1 MPMDSDKFSI
11 RQQLNRLV
19 PHRLWSYV
27 LIVTGCVLVSTLL
40 VFGRLHSDFASD
52 AMRST
57 QVFKTQI
64 DRLNSLLVLVLDA
77 ETSVRGYLLTDR
89 NPAYLEPYE
98 ASERNIPAL
107 LGAIN
112 GDFPEGSADRSEF
125 ELLTGLID
133 AKRQVLAKVVREGR
147 PTAVV
152 PPGQSG
158 MGKVYMDQIRVSIA
172 RLREGLEARNQHLVA
187 ESARRLAD
195 TQRTITILALGALGL
210 IIALFAVQQRQAILR
225 ARIAE
230 LLANENDVLEST
242 VVQRTRELSDLAS
255 YLTDAREAEK
265 ARLAREMHDELGALL
280 TAAKMDTS
288 WLLRSLGKDISP
300 DIQGRFRR
308 LIDTIG
314 SGITLKR
321 RIIDDLRPP
330 LLQGLGLVE
339 ALRAMTSDLS
349 GEYTITLKL
358 PETDINCPEQQA
370 LALFRIAQEAVTNIR
385 KYAGARQLE
394 LGLAAQDGEIH
405 LWIADDGCGFDPA
418 SPKLNRHGL
427 AGMKHRVQMFGGQF
441 AVRST
446 PGSGT
451 RIDAR
456 MPLGDAPPPP
466 ESIHHEPV
474 A

>member
-1 MPMDSDKFSI
+1 MPLDSDKFSI
-11 RQQLNRLV
+11 RHQLSRLV
-19 PHRLWSYV
+19 PHRFWSYL
-27 LIVTGCVLVSTLL
+27 LIVTGCVVVSTLL
-40 VFGRLHSDFASD
+40 VFGRLHSEFASE
-52 AMRST
+52 AMHST
-57 QVFKTQI
+57 QAFKTQI

-77 ETSVRGYLLTDR
+77 ETSVRGYLLTER

-98 ASERNIPAL
+98 TSERDIRAL
-107 LGAIN
+107 LDAIN
-112 GDFPEGSADRSEF
+112 GDFPEGSTDRSEL
-125 ELLTGLID
+125 EMLTGLID
-133 AKRQVLAKVVREGR
+133 AKRQVLARTVVEGR
-147 PTAVV
+147 MTSVI

-158 MGKVYMDQIRVSIA
+158 IGKLYMDQIRVSIA
-172 RLREGLEARNQHLVA
+172 RLREGLEERNQHLVV
-187 ESARRLAD
+187 ESARRLND
-195 TQRTITILALGALGL
+195 TQQTITVLALGALGL

-230 LLANENDVLEST
+230 LLTHENDVLEST

-288 WLLRSLGKDISP
+288 WLLRSLGQDISP

-339 ALRAMTSDLS
+339 ALRAMTDDLRS
-349 GEYTITLKL
+349 EYAITIKL
-358 PETDINCPEQQA
+358 PERDINCPEHQA

-385 KYAGARQLE
+385 KYARAASIE
-394 LGLAAQDGEIH
+394 LGLEARGGEIH
-405 LWIADDGCGFDPA
+405 LWIADDGCGFDTT
-418 SPKLNRHGL
+418 SPKLNRHGI
-427 AGMKHRVQMFGGQF
+427 AGMKHRVQMFEGQF
-441 AVRST
+441 ALDST

>member
-1 MPMDSDKFSI
+1 MDADNFSI
-11 RQQLNRLV
+11 RQQLSRLI
-19 PHRLWSYV
+19 PHSFWSIL
-27 LIVTGCVLVSTLL
+27 LIVTGCVVVSTLL
-40 VFGRLHSDFASD
+40 VFGRLHSEFASE

-57 QVFKTQI
+57 QTFKTQI

-77 ETSVRGYLLTDR
+77 ETSVRGYLLTDL
-89 NPAYLEPYE
+89 NQAYLQPYE
-98 ASERNIPAL
+98 SSERTIQGL
-107 LGAIN
+107 LAAIN
-112 GDFPEGSADRSEF
+112 GDFPEGSTDRSEF
-125 ELLTGLID
+125 EMLIGLID
-133 AKRQVLAKVVREGR
+133 AKRQVLAKAVQEGR
-147 PTAVV
+147 GTSVIPT
-152 PPGQSG
+152 GQSG
-158 MGKVYMDQIRVSIA
+158 MGKIYMDEIRGSIT
-172 RLREGLEARNQHLVA
+172 RLRERLEERNQHLVMETA
-187 ESARRLAD
+187 KRLND
-195 TQRTITILALGALGL
+195 TQQTITILALGALGL
-210 IIALFAVQQRQAILR
+210 IIALFAVQQRQAVLR

-230 LLANENDVLEST
+230 LLAHENDVLEST
-242 VVQRTRELSDLAS
+242 VVQRTQELSDLAS

-265 ARLAREMHDELGALL
+265 GRLAREMHDELGALL

-300 DIQGRFRR
+300 DIQTRFRR

-339 ALRAMTSDLS
+339 ALRAMTDDLGS
-349 GEYTITLKL
+349 EYSIKLKL
-358 PETDINCPEQQA
+358 PEQDIHCPEQQG

-385 KYAGARQLE
+385 KYAKARQLE
-394 LGLAAQDGEIH
+394 LGLEAGGGEIH
-405 LWIADDGCGFDPA
+405 LWIVDDGCGFDTT

-427 AGMKHRVQMFGGQF
+427 AGMKHRVQMFGGRF
-441 AVRST
+441 TMASS

-456 MPLGDAPPPP
+456 MPLLSAPPPP

>member
-1 MPMDSDKFSI
+1 MPLDSDKFSI
-11 RQQLNRLV
+11 RQQLSRLV
-19 PHRLWSYV
+19 PHRFWSYL
-27 LIVTGCVLVSTLL
+27 LIVTGCVVVSSLL
-40 VFGRLHSDFASD
+40 VFGRLHSEFASE

-57 QVFKTQI
+57 QTFKLQI

-77 ETSVRGYLLTDR
+77 ETSVRGYLLTEL

-98 ASERNIPAL
+98 ASERTIQAL
-107 LGAIN
+107 LDAVN

-125 ELLTGLID
+125 ELLAGLIN
-133 AKRQVLAKVVREGR
+133 AKRQVLAAVVRAGK
-147 PTAVV
+147 PTPVV
-152 PPGQSG
+152 PSGQSG

-172 RLREGLEARNQHLVA
+172 HLREGLEERNQHLVA
-187 ESARRLAD
+187 ESAKRLND
-195 TQRTITILALGALGL
+195 TQQTITILALGALGL

-230 LLANENDVLEST
+230 LLAHENDVLEST
-242 VVQRTRELSDLAS
+242 VIQRTQELSDLAS

-339 ALRAMTSDLS
+339 ALRAMADDL
-349 GEYTITLKL
+349 GNEHAITIRL
-358 PETDINCPEQQA
+358 PERDVNCPEQQA

-385 KYAGARQLE
+385 KYARAGAIE
-394 LGLAAQDGEIH
+394 LGLSAQNGEIH
-405 LWIADDGCGFDPA
+405 LWIADDGCGFDTT
-418 SPKLNRHGL
+418 SPNLNRHGL

-441 AVRST
+441 SVTSQA
-446 PGSGT
+446 GAGT

-466 ESIHHEPV
+466 ESVHHEPM